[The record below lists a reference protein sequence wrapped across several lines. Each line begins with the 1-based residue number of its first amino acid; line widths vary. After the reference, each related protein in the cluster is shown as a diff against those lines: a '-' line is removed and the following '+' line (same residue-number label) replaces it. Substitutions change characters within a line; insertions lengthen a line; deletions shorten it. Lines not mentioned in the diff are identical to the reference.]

1 MSLIDV
7 DAYFLE
13 SRPMVADVLGDSE
26 LFSDGFGAAWEDMLH
41 VWCGMPL

>member
-1 MSLIDV
+1 MSTIDV

-13 SRPMVADVLGDSE
+13 SRPVVADVLGASE

-41 VWCGMPL
+41 VWLGMPL